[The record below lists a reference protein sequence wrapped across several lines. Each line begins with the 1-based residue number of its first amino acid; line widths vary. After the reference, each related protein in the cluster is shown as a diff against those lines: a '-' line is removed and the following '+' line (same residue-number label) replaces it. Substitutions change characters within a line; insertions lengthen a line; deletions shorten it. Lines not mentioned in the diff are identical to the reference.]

1 MADYPD
7 LQTTEE
13 GREFEKAIDQF
24 LSAEK
29 RDYPSYYGGL
39 KVASGVEF
47 IIHSPIDESI
57 RYGIFQEP
65 EEGIMEAAVEATLK
79 AYGEWSK
86 VPMAERAAYFEK
98 YLALL
103 KARRMYYAAMVTV
116 STGMVRQDAL
126 LEVDTLIA
134 AIEGI
139 LEEAKTFRGS
149 PVGVWAIISAHNS
162 PMASPI
168 AFAIA
173 ALVAGNTVV
182 MNPSNTCPMPAY
194 SFYEAMER
202 YGTSAGASRL
212 VAGERPIQRELEKAL
227 AEVYG
232 TEDCVVFVSGHATN
246 VSTISTLFGPKDLI
260 VHDSQIHNS
269 IVEGCRLSC
278 ATRHPF
284 PHNDL
289 VALDQ
294 FLSSNRR
301 RFERVLIVV
310 EGHYSMDG
318 DIVDLPTLVA
328 MKKRFGAFLMV
339 DEAHGLGVLG
349 AHGKGLAEHFGV
361 DGGQVDIWM
370 GTLSKTLATCG
381 GYIAGSRALVDIL
394 KFAAPG
400 FVYSVGISPPLAAA
414 SLRALQIMLA
424 ESERVQRLHE
434 NTQLFLSLAKNAG
447 LATGTS
453 EGFAIVPVIVGSSRK
468 AITISNAL
476 FEHGINVQPIIHP
489 AVEEK
494 SARLRFFISC
504 DHEENDIR
512 HTVQILASLVR
523 GTSYSSK
530 GLEHETSS
538 TSLHS

>member
-1 MADYPD
+1 MLEKTSANGLLDRILKRKATKAAEDFSAAEGSANASLCPD
-7 LQTTEE
+7 SRFTDFSEHPLYKQFSLMESAAELFRIGNPFFKVHE
-13 GREFEKAIDQF
+13 GKGGAHTIING
-24 LSAEK
+24 K
-29 RDYPSYYGGL
+29 SYCNYSHYNYLGL
-39 KVASGVEF
+39 NGDPRVNA
-47 IIHSPIDESI
+47 
-57 RYGIFQEP
+57 
-65 EEGIMEAAVEATLK
+65 
-79 AYGEWSK
+79 
-86 VPMAERAAYFEK
+86 
-98 YLALL
+98 
-103 KARRMYYAAMVTV
+103 AAM
-116 STGMVRQDAL
+116 
-126 LEVDTLIA
+126 
-134 AIEGI
+134 
-139 LEEAKTFRGS
+139 
-149 PVGVWAIISAHNS
+149 
-162 PMASPI
+162 
-168 AFAIA
+168 
-173 ALVAGNTVV
+173 
-182 MNPSNTCPMPAY
+182 
-194 SFYEAMER
+194 EAMER

-212 VAGERPIQRELEKAL
+212 VAGERPIQRELENAL
-227 AEVYG
+227 AKVYG

-289 VALDQ
+289 ASLEQ
-294 FLSSNRR
+294 YLSVNRR

-318 DIVDLPTLVA
+318 DIVDLPTLLA
-328 MKKRFGAFLMV
+328 MKKRYGAFLMV

-361 DGGQVDIWM
+361 DGGEVDIWM

-381 GYIAGSRALVDIL
+381 GYIAGSKALVDIL

-414 SLRALQIMLA
+414 SLQALQIMLA
-424 ESERVQRLHE
+424 EPERVRRLHE
-434 NTQLFLSLAKNAG
+434 NTQLFLSLARTAG
-447 LATGTS
+447 LDTGTS

-468 AITISNAL
+468 AIALSNVL

-494 SARLRFFISC
+494 SARLRFFLSC
-504 DHEENDIR
+504 DHEEENIR
-512 HTVQILASLVR
+512 HTIQILASLVQ
-523 GTSYSSK
+523 GTSSSSK
-530 GLEHETSS
+530 GFEHETSS